1 MYVCMYLESGMVT
14 YAFNPS
20 PWEAEAEEASLVYI
34 AKSKPIRATKGDP
47 VSENGWASTTDL
59 LGTLADEEE
68 LKSNNPT

>member
-1 MYVCMYLESGMVT
+1 MGEFGGLHMQ
-14 YAFNPS
+14 PS
-20 PWEAEAEEASLVYI
+20 TWEVVQGNCCKFEASLVYI